1 MTDNITLPRATVVQA
16 LETQAASKEDMK
28 VYRSIVD
35 NYWKGLAAKAEQQ
48 AEPVADGDKVICPA
62 CCHQFRGIPETV
74 QTLMLHAGFEPPF
87 TTPPQQQAEPVQEPV
102 ARVIDNGTPEGAT
115 EWIPFTNRVEPLET
129 GDLLY
134 TAPPQQQAEP
144 VAKLFGSLPVYDTTP
159 PQRKELS
166 ASEILN
172 MMPSTIPAEYD
183 GELMEFARAVEAK
196 LKERNGY

>member
-1 MTDNITLPRATVVQA
+1 MTDTITLPRATVVQA
-16 LETQAASKEDMK
+16 RETLLEGLYTGKKERFEIALRTLSAAL
-28 VYRSIVD
+28 VQP
-35 NYWKGLAAKAEQQ
+35 EQQ

-134 TAPPQQQAEP
+134 TAPPQRP
-144 VAKLFGSLPVYDTTP
+144 WVGLT
-159 PQRKELS
+159 
-166 ASEILN
+166 ASEILD
-172 MMPSTIPAEYD
+172 MMPSAIPAEYD
-183 GELMEFARAVEAK
+183 GPLMEFARAVEAAHNI
-196 LKERNGY
+196 KEQP